1 MSDYLN
7 FDSPDDELRD
17 DEYPDEP
24 VEDDETDTVPCPQC
38 GEEVYEDSV
47 RCPACGHYMVDSGHS
62 LSGRP
67 LWWLVLG
74 FAGVL
79 AAVLA
84 VAALHCG

>member
-24 VEDDETDTVPCPQC
+24 VEGDETDTVACPQC
-38 GEEVYEDSV
+38 GEEVYEDAV
-47 RCPACGHYMVDSGHS
+47 RCPACGNYIIDSGS
-62 LSGRP
+62 P
-67 LWWLVLG
+67 LAGWPTWWLVLG
-74 FAGVL
+74 FAGVI

-84 VAALHCG
+84 VAGLHCG